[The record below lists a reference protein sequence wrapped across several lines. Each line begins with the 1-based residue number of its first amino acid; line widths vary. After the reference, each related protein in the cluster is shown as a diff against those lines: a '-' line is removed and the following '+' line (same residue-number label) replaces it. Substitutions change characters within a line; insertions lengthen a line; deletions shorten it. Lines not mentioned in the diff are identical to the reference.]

1 MKLTKPVK
9 TALVVLPFVIGG
21 LLLLKYF
28 RPKKREDSDDN
39 NQGGGGGTIPTP
51 TPAPSGFAKHIVTT
65 STSNLNVRS
74 GPSTS
79 SSIISTLPKGSEI
92 FAKPSGTSGW
102 HEYSTDGK
110 TSSGFVSSQYV
121 TKKMI

>member
-9 TALVVLPFVIGG
+9 TALIVLPFVIGG
-21 LLLLKYF
+21 ILLLKYF
-28 RPKKREDSDDN
+28 RPKKQEDRKDDEL
-39 NQGGGGGTIPTP
+39 QAEPEP
-51 TPAPSGFAKHIVTT
+51 EPASSGFEKHIVTT

-79 SSIISTLPKGSEI
+79 SSVVSTLPKGTEI

-121 TKKMI
+121 TKK

>member
-1 MKLTKPVK
+1 MKLSKPVK

-28 RPKKREDSDDN
+28 RPKKREDNDDN
-39 NQGGGGGTIPTP
+39 QGNGGGTIPTP
-51 TPAPSGFAKHIVTT
+51 TPAPSGFEKHIVTT

-79 SSIISTLPKGSEI
+79 SSIITTLPKGSEI
-92 FAKPSGTSGW
+92 FAKPSATSGW
-102 HEYSTDGK
+102 HEYSSDGT
-110 TSSGFVSSQYV
+110 TSTGFVSSQYV
-121 TKKMI
+121 TKK

>member
-21 LLLLKYF
+21 LLLIKFF
-28 RPKKREDSDDN
+28 RPKK
-39 NQGGGGGTIPTP
+39 TTP
-51 TPAPSGFAKHIVTT
+51 TPPKPNPPEPNPIPPSLGFEKYVVTT
-65 STSNLNVRS
+65 NTSNLNVRS

-79 SSIISTLPKGSEI
+79 SSIVGTLVKGTEI

-102 HEYSTDGK
+102 HEYSSDGK

-121 TKKMI
+121 TKK

>member
-28 RPKKREDSDDN
+28 RPKKREDGDDNN

-102 HEYSTDGK
+102 HEYSSDGI
-110 TSSGFVSSQYV
+110 TSTGFVSSQYV
-121 TKKMI
+121 TKK